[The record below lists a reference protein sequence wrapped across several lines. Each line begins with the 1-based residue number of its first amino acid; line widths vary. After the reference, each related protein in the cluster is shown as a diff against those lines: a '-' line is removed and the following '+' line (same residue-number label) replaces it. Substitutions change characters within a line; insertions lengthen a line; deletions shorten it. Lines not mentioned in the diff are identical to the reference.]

1 MRIYYFAEVT
11 LNVMIFGWR
20 LNTQAQAFN
29 CVILTNADIHS
40 SIYAIFHKIYEFYL
54 VGIWKRNNS
63 PDKAINYGRL
73 NSPSFDPCV

>member
-40 SIYAIFHKIYEFYL
+40 SIYAIFSQNIRVLPGGNLEKELF
-54 VGIWKRNNS
+54 S
-63 PDKAINYGRL
+63 
-73 NSPSFDPCV
+73 